1 MQLHK
6 PRFRK
11 FNVCT
16 KLEYIDPTDGKQKTA
31 WYQTGTMRIYEETG
45 SIMIRRF
52 DNPSVDYYCF
62 EQTGKTQADETPAKE
77 DQE

>member
-1 MQLHK
+1 MQQSNG
-6 PRFRK
+6 RFRK

-16 KLEYIDPTDGKQKTA
+16 KLEYTDPMDGNEKTM
-31 WYQTGTMRIYEETG
+31 WYQVGTMRIYEKSG

-62 EQTGKTQADETPAKE
+62 EQTALAPSDETATENPT
-77 DQE
+77 